1 MVLEKLFVDFYRQ
14 QIERRKMNFEEE
26 EEEEE
31 EDIDEEE
38 EEHID
43 EVRMKCNKI
52 TKYIPFVLIVGV
64 WTRGIW

>member
-1 MVLEKLFVDFYRQ
+1 MDFYRQ

-43 EVRMKCNKI
+43 EVRMKYNKI

-64 WTRGIW
+64 

>member
-1 MVLEKLFVDFYRQ
+1 
-14 QIERRKMNFEEE
+14 MNFEEE

-43 EVRMKCNKI
+43 EVRMKYNKI

-64 WTRGIW
+64 